1 MVAIVPRPAT
11 EERTPMNDSHQH
23 EWNDTT
29 EPGQNPRTYACTTCD
44 QTTAG
49 CSECGR
55 ALTTSLT
62 ICDRCLTRAQQLVT
76 DVIDAINTVPF
87 HFAEIMGLRAVR
99 YDRDIVTTSNDR
111 DRLPFGL
118 DAVIE
123 DPSDARIAAAK
134 HPNTALEILHGWAHA
149 WADTRGDIDH
159 GLQYLVDH
167 TLWAA
172 QNPDDSGWHAYL
184 DEARQVR
191 ATVRRL
197 LGLDPIHEPAPCV
210 YCSGPVIREWLP
222 DGLDD
227 TRRCTRC
234 GTTWPDEE
242 RLRYTNRH
250 TVFAL
255 PETHPDALVTADD
268 ARRILPDLKRNTLNQ
283 ALKRDRDR
291 PDDERRIP
299 QHGAD
304 VRGHALYRLGDIA
317 QLITAGAAA

>member
-1 MVAIVPRPAT
+1 MTAVQHA
-11 EERTPMNDSHQH
+11 H
-23 EWNDTT
+23 EWIADRTYDD
-29 EPGQNPRTYACTTCD
+29 PHSTYACTGCTHVTRGCTECD
-44 QTTAG
+44 RPL
-49 CSECGR
+49 E
-55 ALTTSLT
+55 TSLT
-62 ICDRCLTRAQQLVT
+62 ICQPCLTRAQQLVT
-76 DVIDAINTVPF
+76 DVIDAIATVPF
-87 HFAEIMGLRAVR
+87 HIAEVMGLRAVR

-118 DAVIE
+118 DAIIE
-123 DPSDARIAAAK
+123 DPADTRIAAAK
-134 HPNTALEILHGWAHA
+134 HPSTATDVLCGWAVA
-149 WADTRGDIDH
+149 WADTRGDHQPSD
-159 GLQYLVDH
+159 GLRYLVDH

-172 QNPDDSGWHAYL
+172 QNPDDSGWVAYL

-197 LGLDPIHEPAPCV
+197 LGLDPIREPAPCV

-234 GTTWPDEE
+234 GTTWPDED

-250 TVFAL
+250 TVFGL
-255 PETHPDALVTADD
+255 PQTHPDALVTADD

-291 PDDERRIP
+291 DEADRRIP
-299 QHGAD
+299 QRGAD

-317 QLITAGAAA
+317 GLVSPIEGSAA

>member
-1 MVAIVPRPAT
+1 MTTQNHV
-11 EERTPMNDSHQH
+11 H
-23 EWNDTT
+23 EWINTRKITDTL
-29 EPGQNPRTYACTTCD
+29 ETYDCATCD
-44 QTTAG
+44 TQTTG
-49 CSECGR
+49 CSQCGNP
-55 ALTTSLT
+55 LQTSLT
-62 ICDRCLTRAQQLVT
+62 ICEPCLAKARKIIQ
-76 DVIDAINTVPF
+76 DVIDAIDTVPF
-87 HFAEIMGLRAVR
+87 HHAEIMGLRGIR

-118 DAVIE
+118 DLVIE
-123 DPSDARIAAAK
+123 DPADTRISAAK
-134 HPNTALEILHGWAHA
+134 HPDTAVDILHGWAAA
-149 WADTRGDIDH
+149 WADSRGDTTPH
-159 GLQYLVDH
+159 GSELRYLVDH
-167 TLWAA
+167 TLWAV
-172 QNPDDSGWHAYL
+172 QNPDDSGWDTYIT
-184 DEARQVR
+184 EARQVR

-210 YCSGPVIREWLP
+210 YCSGPVIREWLD

-255 PETHPDALVTADD
+255 AATHPDALVTADD

-283 ALKRDRDR
+283 ALKRDRERDENDR
-291 PDDERRIP
+291 RLP
-299 QHGAD
+299 QHGTD

-317 QLITAGAAA
+317 QLLTVSTAA